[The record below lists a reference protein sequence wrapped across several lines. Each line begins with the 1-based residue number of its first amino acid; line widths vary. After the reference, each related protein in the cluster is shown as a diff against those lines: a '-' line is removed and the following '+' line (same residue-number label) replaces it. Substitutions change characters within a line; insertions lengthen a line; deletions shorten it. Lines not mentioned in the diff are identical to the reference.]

1 MKYTIT
7 AGDFLQAPHMGRKG
21 SLFLMGRV
29 RSVYRAIE
37 SVEIPTGYDL
47 DLGHL
52 EELIQHTHDQARM
65 IGDAFRFGY
74 LQGQK
79 AAKAAER
86 KAKR

>member
-1 MKYTIT
+1 VKYTIT
-7 AGDFLQAPHMGRKG
+7 ERGFFQEPTRVRKG
-21 SLFLMGRV
+21 GLFLMGRV

-52 EELIQHTHDQARM
+52 EELVQHTHDQARM

>member
-1 MKYTIT
+1 
-7 AGDFLQAPHMGRKG
+7 
-21 SLFLMGRV
+21 MGRV
-29 RSVYRAIE
+29 KSIYKAIE
-37 SVEIPTGYDL
+37 GVEVPAGYDL

-52 EELIQHTHDQARM
+52 EELVQHTSDWM
-65 IGDAFRFGY
+65 SVIGAAFRFGY

>member
-1 MKYTIT
+1 
-7 AGDFLQAPHMGRKG
+7 
-21 SLFLMGRV
+21 MGRV
-29 RSVYRAIE
+29 RSVYRAIDG
-37 SVEIPTGYDL
+37 VEVPASYDL

-52 EELIQHTHDQARM
+52 EELVQHTHDLASV

-79 AAKAAER
+79 AARAAER

>member
-1 MKYTIT
+1 
-7 AGDFLQAPHMGRKG
+7 
-21 SLFLMGRV
+21 MGRV
-29 RSVYRAIE
+29 KSIYKALE
-37 SVEIPTGYDL
+37 HVEVPAGYDL

-52 EELIQHTHDQARM
+52 EELVQHTSDWM
-65 IGDAFRFGY
+65 SVIGDAFRFGY

>member
-1 MKYTIT
+1 
-7 AGDFLQAPHMGRKG
+7 
-21 SLFLMGRV
+21 MGRV

-52 EELIQHTHDQARM
+52 EELVQHTHDQARM
-65 IGDAFRFGY
+65 IGDVFRFGY

>member
-1 MKYTIT
+1 M
-7 AGDFLQAPHMGRKG
+7 
-21 SLFLMGRV
+21 SRV

-47 DLGHL
+47 DLGQL
-52 EELIQHTHDQARM
+52 EELIQHTHDQACM

>member
-1 MKYTIT
+1 
-7 AGDFLQAPHMGRKG
+7 MGQKEG
-21 SLFLMGRV
+21 LFLMGRV
-29 RSVYRAIE
+29 RSVYRAIDG
-37 SVEIPTGYDL
+37 VEVPVGYDL

-52 EELIQHTHDQARM
+52 EEIFQHTHDQARM

-79 AAKAAER
+79 AVKAAER

>member
-1 MKYTIT
+1 
-7 AGDFLQAPHMGRKG
+7 
-21 SLFLMGRV
+21 MGRV

-52 EELIQHTHDQARM
+52 EELVQHTHDQVRM
-65 IGDAFRFGY
+65 ISDAFRFGY